1 MVNPFIM
8 PVNSFLDNFT
18 INIYSGITDRCYE
31 AIKIALSLSGQSEYL
46 FHHPDGR
53 WLIKDSYESYLRRI
67 CARLGINTSNN
78 HAFRVALNGRLVDA
92 NLDVRDRCLVL
103 GHSIQT
109 NERHYSFS
117 DRRKAE
123 RIKEI
128 LNQHNAEPES
138 IVVLQPF
145 TTTLGERKK
154 GSESSETL

>member
-1 MVNPFIM
+1 M
-8 PVNSFLDNFT
+8 
-18 INIYSGITDRCYE
+18 
-31 AIKIALSLSGQSEYL
+31 
-46 FHHPDGR
+46 
-53 WLIKDSYESYLRRI
+53 
-67 CARLGINTSNN
+67 GINTSNN

-92 NLDVRDRCLVL
+92 NLDARDRSLVL

-109 NERHYSFS
+109 NEKHYSFS

-123 RIKEI
+123 RIKDI
-128 LNQHNAEPES
+128 LNQHNTEPES